1 VEYQAQEVTVPLSEH
16 EQRVLEQMEQALSA
30 EDPRFASQMLGK
42 SRAGVQHRRTALGVV
57 VAIVGLGLVIL
68 GVTAQQ
74 IWLGGIGFGAMVLG
88 GFWTFTPAPAR
99 PKLGTVQDDGNI
111 SLRTGGT
118 AGRKSRPKRSGFME
132 RMEQRWERRREQGP
146 F

>member
-1 VEYQAQEVTVPLSEH
+1 MPLSEH

-42 SRAGVQHRRTALGVV
+42 SRAGAQHRRTALGVV

-74 IWLGGIGFGAMVLG
+74 IWLGGLGFGAMVLG
-88 GFWTFTPAPAR
+88 GFWTFTPAPNR
-99 PKLGTVQDDGNI
+99 PTLGTVQDDGQV

-118 AGRKSRPKRSGFME
+118 GARKTRGKRSGFME

>member
-1 VEYQAQEVTVPLSEH
+1 MPLSEH

-57 VAIVGLGLVIL
+57 VAIIGLGLVVL

-74 IWLGGIGFGAMVLG
+74 IWLGGLGFGAMVLG
-88 GFWTFTPAPAR
+88 GFWTFTPAPNRKPA
-99 PKLGTVQDDGNI
+99 LGSVQDDGQVT
-111 SLRTGGT
+111 LRTGSTGGG
-118 AGRKSRPKRSGFME
+118 GRKPRGKQRGGFME